1 MIKEKTNPLCFEKNT
16 RFRSLFHKNPKPS
29 LVCLEK
35 RLYNNAK
42 HGFI

>member
-35 RLYNNAK
+35 RLYNNTK